1 MAGFIKIHP
10 HYLML
15 IRTSDEVFSGELNF
29 SMEQYGLILKQF
41 NLSVELTPPNEHYE
55 HWRFLCDDP
64 GQLNVPSFAVF
75 LKSMEHYIFVTLKF
89 SPHEASHKDAHAGK
103 HKVVTHKTQP
113 FHLHFDEMFFDI
125 GDGSLTQAKKTD

>member
-1 MAGFIKIHP
+1 
-10 HYLML
+10 
-15 IRTSDEVFSGELNF
+15 
-29 SMEQYGLILKQF
+29 MEQYGLILKQY

-103 HKVVTHKTQP
+103 HKVVAHTTQP

-125 GDGSLTQAKKTD
+125 SEGSLEKAKKPD

>member
-1 MAGFIKIHP
+1 MTGFIKIHP

-15 IRTSDEVFSGELNF
+15 IRTPDEVFSGELHF

-41 NLSVELTPPNEHYE
+41 SLSVELTPPNQHYE
-55 HWRFLCDDP
+55 HWRFLCEDP
-64 GQLNVPSFAVF
+64 GQLNVPSFAIF

-89 SPHEASHKDAHAGK
+89 SPQEAAHKDLPSGK
-103 HKVVTHKTQP
+103 PSVPVNKTHP

-125 GDGSLTQAKKTD
+125 SVGSLTKTKKKK